1 MKFEKNHYDSN
12 FTLESR
18 VDSHEMSHFALK
30 LTFSKN
36 CEFWLKNGTF
46 LRKMTL
52 FWNFWIER
60 AFWQLK
66 CGLVLDLSWS
76 DRLEMVCCT
85 NYFSHFCVRILFGDG
100 KTQVH
105 LGQQSE
111 SGIYLHKTDLRGQY
125 CPLDCPHI
133 SQVKGRLAD
142 RPSRYYRFSLI
153 LRFSFFRI
161 SLNWQDGNRN
171 KLLFCLTN
179 FMLLIFLENA
189 VLIQI

>member
-1 MKFEKNHYDSN
+1 MGRFAWNESFCTKIDLKIFEKMRILIKND
-12 FTLESR
+12 
-18 VDSHEMSHFALK
+18 
-30 LTFSKN
+30 TF
-36 CEFWLKNGTF
+36 W
-46 LRKMTL
+46 RKI
-52 FWNFWIER
+52 WDFWIER

-85 NYFSHFCVRILFGDG
+85 NYFSHFCVRILFGRRKDSSSFRP
-100 KTQVH
+100 TVWIV
-105 LGQQSE
+105 
-111 SGIYLHKTDLRGQY
+111 SGIYLHKTDLLRGQY

>member
-1 MKFEKNHYDSN
+1 MGRFAWNESFCSEKDQNQDIN
-12 FTLESR
+12 
-18 VDSHEMSHFALK
+18 LK
-30 LTFSKN
+30 KMGISI
-36 CEFWLKNGTF
+36 KNGTF
-46 LRKMTL
+46 RREICD
-52 FWNFWIER
+52 FWIER

-85 NYFSHFCVRILFGDG
+85 NYFSHFCVRILFGRRKDSSSFRP
-100 KTQVH
+100 TVWIV
-105 LGQQSE
+105 